1 MSETHES
8 ARRWSGY
15 VCPDCR
21 LVFRVPRDHDGSGLV
36 CQGCRRL
43 LRLPTA
49 GEPTPPLLA
58 EPIKSTPI
66 APQPA
71 PANDMRSAD
80 ASSEVPDSQR
90 SKRRVR
96 KRRSAESHSE
106 TPKRPSWEHE
116 NSRRSKSNGHERQS
130 MQWMLGGGLAIFAL
144 AAWGGWFV
152 LRGDGTKT
160 KAVAEV
166 PRPSPSP
173 ATPAESAGV
182 AELPAIMQRSVPSIL
197 TEIEP
202 LARKFLEAKS
212 PDELLPVIRNPQ
224 RAKPRLMRQY
234 PKGRIEPPGLAQF
247 NTSGNLI
254 FGDSSAVVEVR
265 TRNSETRQLTFVVTP
280 EGLKIDWESWAGW
293 SEMTWPALLAEV
305 PTQATAFRVVV
316 KRVDYYNF
324 SFSDDTQWQSYG
336 LESPDGEHM
345 IFGYVKRG
353 SAAAEKIHMSSDVE
367 QAAMIVKIRFPA
379 QVASS
384 NNQVVIDDVLSNDW
398 LEKDE

>member
-1 MSETHES
+1 MSETNES

-58 EPIKSTPI
+58 EPVKITTL
-66 APQPA
+66 AAQPV
-71 PANDMRSAD
+71 PAD
-80 ASSEVPDSQR
+80 ASREVPDSQR

-96 KRRSAESHSE
+96 KRRSAESQSE
-106 TPKRPSWEHE
+106 TPGRPSWELE
-116 NSRRSKSNGHERQS
+116 NSRRAKSNGYERRS
-130 MQWMLGGGLAIFAL
+130 MQWMLGGGLAIFGL
-144 AAWGGWFV
+144 AAWGSWFV
-152 LRGDGTKT
+152 LRGDAD
-160 KAVAEV
+160 KAKPTAEV

-173 ATPAESAGV
+173 AAPADSAGV

-212 PDELLPVIRNPQ
+212 PDELLPVIRNPL
-224 RAKPRLMRQY
+224 RAKPRLMRLY

-247 NTSGNLI
+247 NTSGNLVI
-254 FGDSSAVVEVR
+254 GDSSAVVEVR
-265 TRNSETRQLTFVVTP
+265 TRNFETRQLTFVVTR

-293 SEMTWPALLAEV
+293 SEMTWPALLAEL

-324 SFSDDTQWQSYG
+324 SFSDDSQWQSYG

-345 IFGYVKRG
+345 IFGYVQRG
-353 SAAAEKIHMSSDVE
+353 SAAAEKIHMSPDVE

>member
-1 MSETHES
+1 
-8 ARRWSGY
+8 
-15 VCPDCR
+15 
-21 LVFRVPRDHDGSGLV
+21 
-36 CQGCRRL
+36 
-43 LRLPTA
+43 
-49 GEPTPPLLA
+49 
-58 EPIKSTPI
+58 
-66 APQPA
+66 
-71 PANDMRSAD
+71 
-80 ASSEVPDSQR
+80 
-90 SKRRVR
+90 
-96 KRRSAESHSE
+96 
-106 TPKRPSWEHE
+106 
-116 NSRRSKSNGHERQS
+116 

-336 LESPDGEHM
+336 LESLDGEHM